1 MSKDRI
7 EDSRLSYCALPTEAA
22 PLFTAEAYDK
32 AEKKIKQVSL
42 ESYRGKWLIL
52 FFYSS
57 DFTFV

>member
-1 MSKDRI
+1 M